1 MRYLLT
7 SWGSRGD
14 LHPFLALG
22 RGLLALGHAVTL
34 VGHPD
39 WGEETAAAGLRFV
52 GTNEPPRDNFLQR
65 HPEIFSRRWGG
76 LASLRALVHHGMVP
90 GFDGMLAALR
100 TEAETHDVLVAHHF
114 VFPAPIAAELT
125 GRPWATVSLAPGVVP
140 SAYARPGAQFG
151 RTRTGPLARQI
162 HRLTWISGQEITRR
176 VVDPVVN
183 RLRARHGLAPIRDAV
198 FDAHSAR
205 LNLQLYSDHFA
216 PRPPDWSAEKR
227 YGGFCF
233 YDPPDEPGLA
243 PKLEEFLGAG
253 EPPVLVTLGSA
264 AVQLPGSFYRD
275 AAGALVALGLRG
287 ILLTG
292 PEENRPAR
300 LPGSILALPYAAYGP
315 LMPRVRA
322 VVHQCGI
329 GTLSH
334 ALRAGIPS
342 VGCPFAFDQPN
353 NARRLEALGV
363 AEVLLPH
370 RRGARAMA
378 EALGKLL
385 AGEAPATARALGAK
399 IRAEDGVGRS
409 CAVLEEVFGGSLVR
423 DGGAP

>member
-205 LNLQLYSDHFA
+205 LNLQLYSEHFA

-253 EPPVLVTLGSA
+253 EPPVLVTLGRSWRCPTPPTARSCRGFGPSCISAGSARFPMRCGRGFRRWAVHSPSISRTTRGGWRRSAWRRCCCRIDAARAPWPRRWENFWPVRLRRRRGRWAQKSGPRTGSVAPAPCWKKYSA
-264 AVQLPGSFYRD
+264 A
-275 AAGALVALGLRG
+275 AL
-287 ILLTG
+287 
-292 PEENRPAR
+292 
-300 LPGSILALPYAAYGP
+300 
-315 LMPRVRA
+315 
-322 VVHQCGI
+322 CGM
-329 GTLSH
+329 
-334 ALRAGIPS
+334 AE
-342 VGCPFAFDQPN
+342 
-353 NARRLEALGV
+353 RLEDWECQQTGNLC
-363 AEVLLPH
+363 P
-370 RRGARAMA
+370 
-378 EALGKLL
+378 
-385 AGEAPATARALGAK
+385 
-399 IRAEDGVGRS
+399 
-409 CAVLEEVFGGSLVR
+409 
-423 DGGAP
+423 